1 MLSSRIRPLA
11 HPNRPSQ
18 STEATAAVSQ
28 HNPFSTSSSPDNQ
41 DQDSDQD
48 PEDAESLLSSFLPHL
63 FPDDTPVCLGD
74 PGQALAYTSP
84 QWGTMKIWVPDYGSD
99 SHSSDS
105 GNGDAKD
112 HGGREGEVEAGRKLF
127 AHYLWGGALV
137 IADEIERRYR
147 VKKGVS
153 SLEENACGNEREER
167 LWDVEGQEVLELG
180 AGMSN
185 PCANSCLC
193 PCQTPKLGL
202 LSGSCTLHT
211 IYGW

>member
-1 MLSSRIRPLA
+1 
-11 HPNRPSQ
+11 
-18 STEATAAVSQ
+18 
-28 HNPFSTSSSPDNQ
+28 
-41 DQDSDQD
+41 
-48 PEDAESLLSSFLPHL
+48 
-63 FPDDTPVCLGD
+63 
-74 PGQALAYTSP
+74 
-84 QWGTMKIWVPDYGSD
+84 MKIWVPDYGSD